1 MAAVAL
7 EKEMGELNGSVSLL
21 ATALKDVITEVMDA
35 NRQAS
40 KADLDAVVNV
50 VSSDLASLRSD
61 NAMTNQNMQAQ
72 FAQVREDI
80 AQVTKG

>member
-1 MAAVAL
+1 MD
-7 EKEMGELNGSVSLL
+7 KLNGSVSLL
-21 ATALKDVITEVMDA
+21 ATALRDVITEVMDA
-35 NRQAS
+35 SREAS
-40 KADLDAVVNV
+40 KADLDAVVSV

-61 NAMTNQNMQAQ
+61 NAMTNQNMQTQ

>member
-7 EKEMGELNGSVSLL
+7 EKDMDKLNGSVSLL
-21 ATALKDVITEVMDA
+21 ATALRDVITEVMDA
-35 NRQAS
+35 SREAS
-40 KADLDAVVNV
+40 KADLDAVVSV

-61 NAMTNQNMQAQ
+61 NAMTNQNMQTQ